1 MKLGYVF
8 ALFSLVVYMVVCIVV
23 YVVVCVVVCIVVCDV
38 FCDVFCKDIC
48 VVLQDN
54 VAFILIRL
62 RLYPFK
68 TFLLRRSPGHRTT
81 SPSL

>member
-1 MKLGYVF
+1 MVH
-8 ALFSLVVYMVVCIVV
+8 VVARVVARVV
-23 YVVVCVVVCIVVCDV
+23 VRVVVCVVVCIVVCDV

-68 TFLLRRSPGHRTT
+68 TFLLRRLLGHRTT
-81 SPSL
+81 SPSS